1 MTRVDSTGA
10 PHHAV
15 RIGRIAAQGMYSL
28 NESPLPPAFAVC
40 LEIRLRLPQV
50 NSGLTL

>member
-1 MTRVDSTGA
+1 MARVDSSVA

-15 RIGRIAAQGMYSL
+15 RIGRITDRERIASTSRLFPRLAM
-28 NESPLPPAFAVC
+28 C

>member
-1 MTRVDSTGA
+1 MTRIDSTGA
-10 PHHAV
+10 PYHAV
-15 RIGRIAAQGMYSL
+15 RIGRIAAEGSL
-28 NESPLPPAFAVC
+28 KESPLSPAFAVC